1 MRANPPTRLWNRH
14 FTLFLLGTTQ
24 SVFGSTLTAVAMA
37 FLVLELTG
45 SAAAT
50 GLTIALATLPHVF
63 GPLAGTLVDRM
74 SLRIPLI
81 AGDIAQGVL
90 ALVTWVLAVNGVLP
104 VGFIYASA
112 LLSGVITVFYRPASE
127 ALLPTL
133 VPRTELV
140 RANTIL
146 HGGTQTVT
154 LLGYGVSGWLVTA
167 IGVKP
172 ALLVDALSFFV
183 MGSLFLLI
191 AMPPVASDPRQQT
204 FLQDLRG
211 GFAALRSIPV
221 LGALVG
227 VGFVVM
233 AAMAPLNMLLPKL
246 SVDLG
251 LSAQG
256 YSSSM
261 MALTVGMI
269 VGSAVIA
276 WMGNRFRARPAV
288 TLGLLICAVFY
299 ALLTFAQ
306 SIPGLMALTF
316 LLGVGMSA
324 NQAGTMYLIQTL
336 TPPQYLGRVFAVV
349 MSSMMLALP
358 LTLFLLAP
366 IADRV
371 QSAAVFAGAAA
382 VILCTVAAWMVLQRQ
397 PAAPAS
403 PDLLA
408 GAND

>member
-1 MRANPPTRLWNRH
+1 M
-14 FTLFLLGTTQ
+14 
-24 SVFGSTLTAVAMA
+24 
-37 FLVLELTG
+37 
-45 SAAAT
+45 
-50 GLTIALATLPHVF
+50 
-63 GPLAGTLVDRM
+63 
-74 SLRIPLI
+74 
-81 AGDIAQGVL
+81 
-90 ALVTWVLAVNGVLP
+90 
-104 VGFIYASA
+104 
-112 LLSGVITVFYRPASE
+112 
-127 ALLPTL
+127 
-133 VPRTELV
+133 
-140 RANTIL
+140 
-146 HGGTQTVT
+146 
-154 LLGYGVSGWLVTA
+154 
-167 IGVKP
+167 
-172 ALLVDALSFFV
+172 
-183 MGSLFLLI
+183 
-191 AMPPVASDPRQQT
+191 
-204 FLQDLRG
+204 
-211 GFAALRSIPV
+211 
-221 LGALVG
+221 
-227 VGFVVM
+227 VM

-276 WMGNRFRARPAV
+276 WMGTRFRARAAV
-288 TLGLLICAVFY
+288 TLGLLICALFY

-306 SIPGLMALTF
+306 SVPGLMALTF
-316 LLGVGMSA
+316 LLGLGMSA

-371 QSAAVFAGAAA
+371 QSGAVFAGAAA
-382 VILCTVAAWMVLQRQ
+382 VILCTVAAWLVLQRQ
-397 PAAPAS
+397 PTAATS